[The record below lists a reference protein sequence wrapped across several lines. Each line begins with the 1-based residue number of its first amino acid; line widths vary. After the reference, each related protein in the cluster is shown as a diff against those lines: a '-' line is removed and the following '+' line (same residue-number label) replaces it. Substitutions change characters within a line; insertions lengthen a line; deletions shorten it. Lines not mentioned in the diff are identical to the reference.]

1 MERADLDQR
10 LAGKN
15 LQGFWAMERSLHGE
29 RKPKPYLWKWD
40 DIQEALEL
48 AAEHVPMDQ
57 TGRRAIV
64 LRNPTVEGGITDTL
78 NVSIQLVKP
87 GEIAKAHRHV
97 ASAIRFIIQG
107 SPQACTIVEGERF
120 AMEEGDLVT
129 TPNWTWHD
137 HYNGSDKPVVWLD
150 GLDARLVRFLHVGFS
165 EGYHHERQVVEKPD
179 GRMDRLM
186 GYARPSW
193 LKSES
198 VTPPFRY
205 RWAEISPA
213 LTALK
218 ESEGDPF
225 DGIRLQ
231 YIDPT
236 NGGPTLLTFSCE
248 IQLLRPRE
256 KLRPHRHTS
265 SVVYQVFR
273 GTGATT
279 VEGENLSWERKD
291 VFTIPPWQWHSHENR
306 SGEDA
311 VLFSITDWPALK
323 ALGFYREEAES

>member
-1 MERADLDQR
+1 MDIAELDQQ
-10 LAGKN
+10 LAKKN
-15 LQGFWAMERSLHGE
+15 LQGFWAMERSFGGGL
-29 RKPKPYLWKWD
+29 KPKPFLWKWE
-40 DIQEALEL
+40 DIQEALDL
-48 AAEHVPMDQ
+48 ASEHVPMDK

-64 LRNPTVEGGITDTL
+64 LRNPTVEAGITDTL

-97 ASAIRFIIQG
+97 ASAIRFVIQG

-120 AMEEGDLVT
+120 AMDEGDLIT

-137 HYNGSDKPVVWLD
+137 HHNGSDKPVIWLD

-165 EGYHHERQVVEKPD
+165 EPYNHERQVVEKPD
-179 GRMDRLM
+179 GRMDKLL

-193 LKSES
+193 MKSDTL
-198 VTPPFRY
+198 TPPFRY
-205 RWAEISPA
+205 RWTDVFPTLS
-213 LTALK
+213 ALK

-225 DGIRLQ
+225 DGVRLQ

-248 IQLLRPRE
+248 IQLLRPHE

-273 GTGATT
+273 GRGLTR
-279 VEGENLSWERKD
+279 VEEETLSWERKD
-291 VFTIPPWQWHSHENR
+291 VFTIPPWNWHSHENP
-306 SGEDA
+306 SDEDTI
-311 VLFSITDWPALK
+311 LFSITDWPALK
-323 ALGFYREEAES
+323 ALGFYREETRN